1 MKPARP
7 LWLLAAPAVFLL
19 LWSAGFAIAK
29 LGLPHAPPPPFV
41 ALRYARVVTLL
52 LPRAAVLPPPLP
64 RGWRAWA
71 DVALVGFLIQVV
83 YFGLAYLAFKTGMS
97 AGGVAIV
104 VCLQPILVALIAP
117 RLVAEAVDCRVLAGL
132 RLGLAGG
139 LHALLS
145 PAGVPGP
152 AMVRGSSKAG
162 PMAGIA
168 LTVLALFGIT
178 AGTLYEKRFGVSH
191 HPVISNLIQYAV
203 GAGVTVP
210 LALMTEDVALRW
222 DGEFIAVMAYLVIG
236 NSILA
241 MSLLLAMIRAGEVS
255 RVSSLFYLVPA
266 MSALFAWPILGEAM
280 PPLAWVGMAM
290 SGAGVALVSRKKR
303 A

>member
-1 MKPARP
+1 MRADRP
-7 LWLLAAPAVFLL
+7 LWLVLAPAVFLL
-19 LWSAGFAIAK
+19 LWSAGFAVAK
-29 LGLPHAPPPPFV
+29 LGLKHAPPITLL
-41 ALRYARVVTLL
+41 ALRYSLVVLLL
-52 LPRAAVLPPPLP
+52 LPVAAVLRPGLP

-83 YFGLAYLAFKTGMS
+83 YFGLAYLAFKAGMS

-117 RLVAEAVDCRVLAGL
+117 RLVGEAVGPGVWAGL
-132 RLGLAGG
+132 ALGLTGALVAILSRAGI
-139 LHALLS
+139 APEP
-145 PAGVPGP
+145 PAGL
-152 AMVRGSSKAG
+152 
-162 PMAGIA
+162 A

-178 AGTLYEKRFGVSH
+178 AGTLYEKRFGVTH
-191 HPVISNLIQYAV
+191 HPVVSNLIQYAV
-203 GAGVTVP
+203 GAGFTVP
-210 LALMTEDVALRW
+210 LALMTEEIRLSLDA
-222 DGEFIAVMAYLVIG
+222 EFVAVMAYLVIG

-280 PPLAWVGMAM
+280 PPLAWVGMAL
-290 SGAGVALVSRKKR
+290 SGAGVALVSRKRR